1 LDHASQGYRTTLTP
15 IDALADKAAFPMD
28 SSLMKSDKKV
38 KGWHSYFQ
46 FNQLKT
52 HLENAL
58 PPTVK
63 QKWDISMEYEFI
75 S

>member
-1 LDHASQGYRTTLTP
+1 
-15 IDALADKAAFPMD
+15 MD

-63 QKWDISMEYEFI
+63 QKWDMSMEYEFI